1 MSPLLKNFHNKSKRA
16 TTTPS
21 DSGEPGTAA
30 AAIPGAGAAASAAA
44 PAPAASTPTLA
55 GAASKAAA
63 RPSAKPAAPVQ
74 SRAGRGQAKLAVG
87 SEQQALAAIKA
98 MLEDDFSQPIEHD
111 GTPSELLDAV
121 AELQARLRGLFGDE
135 ATPEMLVAK
144 MQSFGE
150 GCLASLQQGLAAITA
165 GDLTVTVKPDTR
177 MIVVEQGE
185 QGVLVD
191 NFNSVL
197 TSAEAT
203 IESFNQL
210 QAHMR
215 ELLGDDSCL
224 RDIDERLKSLQG
236 NCLSDLKHGLDAM
249 NDGNLTVTIE
259 PVTQQ
264 IVAKPGRTLGAVAET
279 FNSML
284 ATAQS
289 SVRSYDEMR
298 DYLSDMVQE
307 ISHNSETLAG
317 ASTQMASTSHETG
330 QALNEI
336 ADAVNSVA
344 EGADH
349 QVRSV
354 QEAVR
359 ITEQLAESSAAS
371 AQTAEE
377 TATAA
382 AETRELAQK
391 GVAAAESAASSMEAV
406 RDSSATVSEVMESL
420 SQRSDRI
427 GGIVGTITEIAQ
439 QTNLLA
445 LNAAIEA
452 ARAGEHGRGFAVVAD
467 EVRKLSE
474 QSKQAAESIESLIA
488 EMQNET
494 TKAVTVFEQSADQT
508 REGAETVERARDAF
522 VQIGASTEQMSARVA
537 EIAAAI
543 REIAASGNL
552 LRDSMNEVSSVAEQS
567 SAATEEVS
575 ASTQQSTASTQEVA
589 ASAQQLAA
597 TAQQLDALIGKFT
610 VA

>member
-1 MSPLLKNFHNKSKRA
+1 MSPILKSLHNKSKRA
-16 TTTPS
+16 AAAPS
-21 DSGEPGTAA
+21 DSGEPGD
-30 AAIPGAGAAASAAA
+30 AIRAKLGAAVPVSAAA
-44 PAPAASTPTLA
+44 PTKPAT
-55 GAASKAAA
+55 AAV
-63 RPSAKPAAPVQ
+63 RPAAPAQ
-74 SRAGRGQAKLAVG
+74 GRAGRGQAKLAG
-87 SEQQALAAIKA
+87 SSEQQALAAIKA
-98 MLEDDFSQPIEHD
+98 MLDGEYSQPIERD

-121 AELQARLRGLFGDE
+121 AELQTQLHTLFGDE
-135 ATPEMLVAK
+135 TTPKLLASR
-144 MQSFGE
+144 MQSLGE
-150 GCLASLQQGLAAITA
+150 DCLAGLQQGLAAANA
-165 GDLTVTVKPDTR
+165 GDLTVTAEASTR
-177 MIVVEQGE
+177 TIVVEAGE
-185 QGVLVD
+185 HGVLVD
-191 NFNSVL
+191 GFNSML
-197 TSAEAT
+197 ASAQAT
-203 IESFNQL
+203 IDSFNQL

-224 RDIDERLKSLQG
+224 ADLGDRLQSLEEH
-236 NCLSDLKHGLDAM
+236 CLADLKRGLSAM
-249 NDGNLTVTIE
+249 NDGDLTVAFE
-259 PVTQQ
+259 PVTRQ
-264 IVAKPGRTLGAVAET
+264 ITAKPSRKLGTVAET
-279 FNSML
+279 FNSVL
-284 ATAQS
+284 AKVQG
-289 SVRSYDEMR
+289 SVWGYNEMR
-298 DYLSDMVQE
+298 EHLSEMVQE
-307 ISHNSETLAG
+307 ISRSSETLAG
-317 ASTQMASTSHETG
+317 TSTQMASTSHETG
-330 QALNEI
+330 QALTEI

-349 QVRSV
+349 QARSV

-382 AETRELAQK
+382 AETQELAQK
-391 GVAAAESAASSMEAV
+391 GVAAAEGAANSMEAV
-406 RDSSATVSEVMESL
+406 RDSSAMVSKAMESL

-494 TKAVTVFEQSADQT
+494 TKAVTVVEQGAEQT

-522 VQIGASTEQMSARVA
+522 VQIGASTEQMSARVS
-537 EIAAAI
+537 EIATAI
-543 REIAASGNL
+543 REIAASGTQ

-589 ASAQQLAA
+589 AGAQQLAA

>member
-1 MSPLLKNFHNKSKRA
+1 MSPILKNLHKKSKRA
-16 TTTPS
+16 VAAS
-21 DSGEPGTAA
+21 SGSGESGDAA
-30 AAIPGAGAAASAAA
+30 GAKPGAGATTSATA
-44 PAPAASTPTLA
+44 PGTKPTA
-55 GAASKAAA
+55 GAVTKAATS
-63 RPSAKPAAPVQ
+63 PFVKPASPSQ
-74 SRAGRGQAKLAVG
+74 GRTGRGQARPAVG

-98 MLEDDFSQPIEHD
+98 MLDGEYSQPIERD
-111 GTPSELLDAV
+111 GTPNELLDAV
-121 AELQARLRGLFGDE
+121 AELQAQLRNLFGDE
-135 ATPEMLVAK
+135 ATPKLLASR
-144 MQSFGE
+144 MQSLGE
-150 GCLASLQQGLAAITA
+150 DCLASLQHGIAAASA
-165 GDLTVTVKPDTR
+165 GDLTVTAKAGTR
-177 MIVVEQGE
+177 MIVVEAGE
-185 QGVLVD
+185 PGVLV
-191 NFNSVL
+191 NGFNSML
-197 TSAEAT
+197 ASAQAT
-203 IESFNQL
+203 IDSFSQL
-210 QAHMR
+210 QEHMR
-215 ELLGDDSCL
+215 QLLGDDSCL
-224 RDIDERLKSLQG
+224 ADLNDRLQSLEG
-236 NCLSDLKHGLDAM
+236 HCLADLKRGLSAM
-249 NDGNLTVTIE
+249 NDGDLTVVFE
-259 PVTQQ
+259 PVTKQ
-264 IVAKPGRTLGAVAET
+264 ITAKPGRKLGMVAET
-279 FNSML
+279 FNSVL
-284 ATAQS
+284 GEVQV
-289 SVRSYDEMR
+289 SVRGYNEMR
-298 DYLSDMVQE
+298 GRISEMVQE
-307 ISHNSETLAG
+307 ISRSSETLTG
-317 ASTQMASTSHETG
+317 ASTQMANTSHEAG

-359 ITEQLAESSAAS
+359 ITDQLAESSAAS

-382 AETRELAQK
+382 AETRELART
-391 GVAAAESAASSMEAV
+391 GVAAAEGAASSMQAV
-406 RDSSATVSEVMESL
+406 RESSAMVSEVMESL
-420 SQRSDRI
+420 SQRSDQI

-494 TKAVTVFEQSADQT
+494 MKAVTVVEQGADQT

-522 VQIGASTEQMSARVA
+522 VQIGASIEQMSSRVS
-537 EIAAAI
+537 EIATAI
-543 REIAASGNL
+543 SEIAASGTQ

-589 ASAQQLAA
+589 AGAQQLAA